1 MISSIIVFPG
11 SNCDK
16 DIFNSLK
23 DIYGRYPY
31 LVWYQDKIPKKTD
44 LIIIPGGFS
53 FGDYLR
59 CGAIA
64 AKSKILKEI
73 DEFIKKGVS
82 VLGICNGFQIL
93 TEAGFL
99 PGTLLMNKSLK
110 FICKCVNLSVENNES
125 NFTKL
130 FDKKQTINLPIAHKV
145 GNYYVNKNDLDKL
158 ISIIRLFLD
167 IF

>member
-23 DIYGRYPY
+23 DISGRYPY

-64 AKSKILKEI
+64 AKSKILKQI

-93 TEAGFL
+93 AEAGFL
-99 PGTLLMNKSLK
+99 PGTLL
-110 FICKCVNLSVENNES
+110 NE
-125 NFTKL
+125 
-130 FDKKQTINLPIAHKV
+130 
-145 GNYYVNKNDLDKL
+145 
-158 ISIIRLFLD
+158 
-167 IF
+167 